1 MQENINLGILGWIPV
16 SGKFPGEGNGYP
28 VQYSC
33 LEKSMDKGAWWAAVH
48 GVAKSQTGLSDFHFP
63 FKNLVKNWIWWSL
76 HIAVPK
82 NIVVCQNIIQE
93 QFKKKRNWIVFAK
106 ANSFEES
113 MTYLP
118 VLWHIELLKVTWIGL
133 LHLIV
138 ETLLRLRDSLHREEK
153 QGTGGS
159 FSRPDLFQIGEGK
172 KDHLVFPNSLCWKWA
187 R

>member
-1 MQENINLGILGWIPV
+1 
-16 SGKFPGEGNGYP
+16 
-28 VQYSC
+28 
-33 LEKSMDKGAWWAAVH
+33 MDCIVH

-118 VLWHIELLKVTWIGL
+118 VLWHTEFLKVTWIGL